1 VNAERKQRLRVVFA
15 KGWEIRFISH
25 LDLMRAW
32 ERVLRRAQVPIAYSQ
47 GYNPRP
53 KLALAAPLPVG
64 FTGGSELMDLFLS
77 RYVSPFSFSTK
88 LRSQLPRSL
97 TVVGVEEIYLGLP
110 SLQSQVRFS
119 EYRVTLSSEAVSP
132 HQLGERFQTLLSAQ
146 EIIHERRRQ
155 DKVKVFDLRPMVEDI
170 WVQEIRQ
177 DEYDVTMQLQTDSQA
192 TGRPDDVLQVL
203 GLSDAVLSI
212 HRIRLLLGPE
222 LKGARN

>member
-1 VNAERKQRLRVVFA
+1 MNSERKQRLRVVFA
-15 KGWEIRFISH
+15 KGPESRFISH

-32 ERVLRRAQVPIAYSQ
+32 ERVLRRARVPVAYSQ

-64 FTGGSELMDLFLS
+64 FTGGAELMDLFLS

-88 LRSQLPRSL
+88 LKSQLPLGLS
-97 TVVGVEEIYLGLP
+97 VVGVEEVYLGLP

-119 EYRVTLSSEAVSP
+119 EYRITLSSRATSP
-132 HQLGERFQTLLSAQ
+132 YQLGETLQTFLSAK
-146 EIIHERRRQ
+146 ELVHERRRQ

-170 WVQEIRQ
+170 WIQEIRQ

-203 GLSDAVLSI
+203 GLSDSAKSI
-212 HRIRLLLGPE
+212 HRVRLLLQSE
-222 LKGARN
+222 LKGERN